1 MRHRS
6 GRSGQRGMPSTA
18 IVPADRTHLGR
29 GARVDVPGA
38 VAGGKSLVAHLQSND
53 FR

>member
-1 MRHRS
+1 MRHGS

-18 IVPADRTHLGR
+18 IVPAGRIHLGR
-29 GARVDVPGA
+29 GARVDEPGA
-38 VAGGKSLVAHLQSND
+38 VAGGKSLVARPQSND